1 MVPKWALGGPKP
13 AFYRGLGSKPLVYSK
28 LWEASGRLLGKFG
41 LLELDIG
48 RCLRKLLEAC
58 RKRFLVLALF
68 SWGNEKVHGKNEEGI
83 LGGWDVP
90 KYKYH
95 ISISINIYIYMSYI
109 YIYMYK
115 YIYIYMYK
123 YIYIYV

>member
-28 LWEASGRLLGKFG
+28 LWEASGRLLGKLG

-48 RCLRKLLEAC
+48 RCLAEAIGSLSETLS
-58 RKRFLVLALF
+58 RLGLVLALF
-68 SWGNEKVHGKNEEGI
+68 SWGNEKVYGTNEEGT

-90 KYKYH
+90 KYEY
-95 ISISINIYIYMSYI
+95 YI
-109 YIYMYK
+109 
-115 YIYIYMYK
+115 
-123 YIYIYV
+123 

>member
-90 KYKYH
+90 RYLCCTA
-95 ISISINIYIYMSYI
+95 
-109 YIYMYK
+109 
-115 YIYIYMYK
+115 
-123 YIYIYV
+123 